1 MGKGFRVLLRL
12 CDFFA
17 KDCLRKEIVLY
28 IYITQSTI
36 VEERIGDD
44 FAIVSKDNN
53 SETPDRAICLDD
65 FCFLAVIGKG
75 NFGKVMLVREKLTNN
90 HYAIKILRKSFIIEH
105 DEVESSKS
113 EKRCF
118 QIATTARHPFLVNL
132 HSTFQTESRL
142 YFVMEFVSGG
152 DLMWH
157 IQRNK
162 FTAEQAKF
170 YTCEVLVALEY
181 WHKNNIAYR
190 YVFLT

>member
-1 MGKGFRVLLRL
+1 
-12 CDFFA
+12 
-17 KDCLRKEIVLY
+17 
-28 IYITQSTI
+28 
-36 VEERIGDD
+36 
-44 FAIVSKDNN
+44 
-53 SETPDRAICLDD
+53 LDD

-157 IQRNK
+157 IQRYK

-190 YVFLT
+190 YVFLR